1 MQSMVLQ
8 IMGPKY
14 NSHLK
19 YFGKTNGVEFG
30 MRKIV
35 QVLTFQI
42 FIWFYNATLS
52 FIVIKNQSGKG
63 TFWTPCMLVINA

>member
-1 MQSMVLQ
+1 
-8 IMGPKY
+8 
-14 NSHLK
+14 
-19 YFGKTNGVEFG
+19 

-42 FIWFYNATLS
+42 FIWFHNATLS

-63 TFWTPCMLVINA
+63 TFWTPCIFATELKLQVRMNMSSLHRHTLLILSYL